1 MIDDFDG
8 DKVEEKI
15 QSDKLL
21 VADKVFQKR
30 YIEGYA
36 KIPAS
41 ELNLDFIDCIMTDFI
56 DSCIINSNKAR
67 KSSLAKRIDEIKKEY
82 KNQNPKIIK
91 KIIKKELEINWL
103 DFKEH
108 ICNYY
113 KNALKNELSKKNKLK
128 K

>member
-1 MIDDFDG
+1 MNFSYLSNG
-8 DKVEEKI
+8 FLYELKI

-67 KSSLAKRIDEIKKEY
+67 KSSLAKRIDEI
-82 KNQNPKIIK
+82 
-91 KIIKKELEINWL
+91 
-103 DFKEH
+103 
-108 ICNYY
+108 CNRCFYTIH
-113 KNALKNELSKKNKLK
+113 KCSEFVKS
-128 K
+128 